1 MFKIFLK
8 RSFYTSFFKFHEY
21 TLIGDNMEEL
31 FKIAEQEMTEL
42 HHPYV
47 GTEHFILAYLKKFG
61 NDYIT
66 YDKFKEYIIKI
77 IGCSFKESEYI
88 LYTPI
93 LRKIKNECDN
103 YIEACVRI
111 LTDDDSIAYNVLLSN
126 NEDIEAI
133 YLNILNTSN

>member
-31 FKIAEQEMTEL
+31 FKIAEQEMIEL